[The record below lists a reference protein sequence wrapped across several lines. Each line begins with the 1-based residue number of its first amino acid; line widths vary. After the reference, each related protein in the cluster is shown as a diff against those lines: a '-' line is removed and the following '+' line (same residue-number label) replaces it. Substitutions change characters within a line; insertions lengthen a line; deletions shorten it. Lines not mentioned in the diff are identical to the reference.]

1 MNPNCKMSN
10 EEKEYLEMYDI
21 AKYDRPSVAA
31 DIAII
36 SIMEHGERNNF
47 RKLPRKA
54 LKLLLI
60 KRANYPYKDCWA
72 LPGGFCRPDEDVYE
86 TAKRELY
93 EETNVENVYLCHAGI
108 FGEVG
113 RDPRGWIISNTFLA
127 LVDGETVALRA
138 DTDAWE
144 AKWFSV
150 DIKCTELK
158 KESVGD
164 SVEIVNEYELCLE
177 HDISGVCLS
186 AKVREYKEYKKYHEV
201 VRYEIVENEE
211 LAFDHAKIILHV
223 IMSLRKSVEI
233 DSKIIFDLMPELF
246 TLNSLQKAFELV
258 LDKELL
264 TANFRRKI
272 SELVVETE
280 QIAETGGHRPS
291 KLFKRNVESFYK

>member
-1 MNPNCKMSN
+1 MNQ
-10 EEKEYLEMYDI
+10 EEMVYLEKYDI
-21 AKYDRPSVAA
+21 TKYERPSVAA
-31 DIAII
+31 DIAIL

-60 KRANYPYKDCWA
+60 KRATYPYKDCWA
-72 LPGGFCRPDEDVYE
+72 LPGGFCRPDEDVYA

-93 EETNVENVYLCHAGI
+93 EETNVENVYLSHVGI

-127 LVDGETVALRA
+127 LVDGETVELRA

-150 DIKCTELK
+150 DIRCTELK
-158 KESVGD
+158 KESVDD
-164 SVEIVNEYELCLE
+164 SVEIVNEYVLCLE
-177 HDISGVCLS
+177 HDISGLCLF
-186 AKVREYKEYKKYHEV
+186 AKVREYKEYRDYHET
-201 VRYEIVENEE
+201 VRYEIVEGENI
-211 LAFDHAKIILHV
+211 AFDHAKIILHV
-223 IMSLRKSVEI
+223 IMSLRKDAEI
-233 DSKIIFDLMPELF
+233 ESKVVFDLMPELF
-246 TLNSLQKAFELV
+246 TLNSLQRAFELV
-258 LDKELL
+258 LGKELL

-272 SELVVETE
+272 AEYVVETE

-291 KLFKRNVESFYK
+291 KLFKRNVESFYR